1 MGSMVPGEVVS
12 HDEILR
18 QAKQNY
24 AQRERAA
31 HISHAELVGLAKAR
45 PPNKVAAVVTSFSD
59 WVFDLDKNSLED
71 NTEAKSRGR
80 AGELVL
86 VNGVFRDL
94 AQLKREKWERI
105 QVKKKQD
112 MAYYAG
118 KRFSSSEWLLE
129 FDGTGDSDAEALQI
143 SSLQVEN
150 APLFGKPDLVFRH
163 KRTSDVLILE
173 LKTWN
178 GHGRLP
184 PFGWPNMKAQLWC
197 YGQADAWRD
206 APNVLLQGRVW
217 RWLDRPTME
226 QPDADAGL
234 QHPGIALQPWLAND
248 PRVNSECAEL
258 FTLFGGQCH
267 SPVSAGV

>member
-1 MGSMVPGEVVS
+1 MASTVPGEVVS
-12 HDEILR
+12 HDEIFH
-18 QAKQNY
+18 QAKQNH

-31 HISHAELVGLAKAR
+31 HMPHADLMSLAKAR

-59 WVFDLDKNSLED
+59 WVFNLDKDSFD
-71 NTEAKSRGR
+71 DSEAKSRGK

-94 AQLKREKWERI
+94 TQLKQEKWQRI
-105 QVKKKQD
+105 QAKKKQD
-112 MAYYAG
+112 MGYYAG
-118 KRFSSSEWLLE
+118 KRFSSSEWVLE
-129 FDGTGDSDAEALQI
+129 FDGTGDSEVEALQI
-143 SSLQVEN
+143 SSLQVAN
-150 APLFGKPDLVFRH
+150 RPLFGKPDLVFRH
-163 KRTSDVLILE
+163 KRTGDVLILE

-197 YGQADAWRD
+197 YGLADAWRD

-217 RWLDRPTME
+217 RWLDRPTMD

-234 QHPGIALQPWLAND
+234 QHPGIALQPWLASD
-248 PRVNSECAEL
+248 PRVHSECVEL

-267 SPVSAGV
+267 SKESAGA